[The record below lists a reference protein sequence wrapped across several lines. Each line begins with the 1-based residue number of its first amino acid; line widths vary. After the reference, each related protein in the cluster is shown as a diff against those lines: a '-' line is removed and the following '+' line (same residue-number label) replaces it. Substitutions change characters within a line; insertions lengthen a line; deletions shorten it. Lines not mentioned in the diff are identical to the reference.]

1 MSLNL
6 KSGLALVIGK
16 VVSRVCRGRC
26 ASNVGGWVEGE
37 VWHVGCVWHISGAMY
52 GCKYLG
58 DGCVLSYDRE
68 EGIIQGFDY
77 GAV

>member
-6 KSGLALVIGK
+6 KSGLASVIEK
-16 VVSRVCRGRC
+16 VVSRMCRGRC
-26 ASNVGGWVEGE
+26 ASNVGGRVEGE
-37 VWHVGCVWHISGAMY
+37 VWHVGCVWYISGAVY

-58 DGCVLSYDRE
+58 DGCVLSYE
-68 EGIIQGFDY
+68 QGEGNIQGFDY